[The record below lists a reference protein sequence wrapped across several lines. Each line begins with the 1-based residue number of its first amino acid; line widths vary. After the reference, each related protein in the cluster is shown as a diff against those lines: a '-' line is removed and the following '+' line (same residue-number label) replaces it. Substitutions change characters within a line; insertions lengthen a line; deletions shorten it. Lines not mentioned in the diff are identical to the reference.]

1 MRWWR
6 ALADQYSHAKDYD
19 KALNAYETLEKLFP
33 GTDPQ
38 LAMRIIS
45 IKLKKVDEQLK
56 HLDPNT
62 PEHAEQ
68 IAALKKERAEIELS
82 EMERLSEAN
91 PTDMVVLFDL
101 GSLYFKNGKISKAI
115 QAFQKTQTY
124 PGKKVPSLCYLGQ
137 CFAKRKMYDL
147 AVRAYTNALSEKN
160 SMDDEKKELI
170 YLLGLTYEMMGKKE
184 EAINQFKLIYEVDI
198 GYKDVAEHVDA
209 YYDENE

>member
-1 MRWWR
+1 
-6 ALADQYSHAKDYD
+6 
-19 KALNAYETLEKLFP
+19 
-33 GTDPQ
+33 
-38 LAMRIIS
+38 
-45 IKLKKVDEQLK
+45 
-56 HLDPNT
+56 
-62 PEHAEQ
+62 
-68 IAALKKERAEIELS
+68 
-82 EMERLSEAN
+82 
-91 PTDMVVLFDL
+91 
-101 GSLYFKNGKISKAI
+101 
-115 QAFQKTQTY
+115 
-124 PGKKVPSLCYLGQ
+124 VPSLCYLGQ